1 MKTPMQEVFAHLRAS
16 KRNDNFGEVYC
27 VDWLLENEK
36 SYLEK
41 EKEHIVLAHING
53 QSDFDNGAYRQ
64 KVIDNADHYY
74 NSTFNTK
81 E

>member
-1 MKTPMQEVFAHLRAS
+1 MATKTPVKELYERLWEA
-16 KRNDNFGEVYC
+16 
-27 VDWLLENEK
+27 EK
-36 SYLEK
+36 DKFTWNAILKEILEK

-53 QSDFDNGAYRQ
+53 QSEFDNGAYRQ

-81 E
+81 ER